1 MRYLI
6 LILLFPFLADAQ
18 VYHVDPCVGGVT
30 YTVDSFTSNGTW
42 TKPANLSHV
51 YVILIGGGGGGR
63 GGRRGAASS
72 NRAGG
77 GGLCSGVLIGKFQAS
92 DLNSTESVVVGT
104 GGAAGTAATTDNAS
118 GGVGGTGTVSYIRS
132 ATFLQIAGGAGN
144 QGGISTITTQ
154 SSTSLAVV
162 DTVTITG
169 KMLPASALTSVALGT
184 TAPGTNSRS
193 LASGTTY
200 DWRAPSSVGGNINSS
215 NAQTNSGTI
224 SGFYN
229 AAGTLTGETSGVG
242 EGVNG
247 TTPAT
252 GYTIGTY
259 FNKSFDW
266 FNAADIT
273 SEMPIGGL
281 GGGPGNTGGT
291 VAAGSGAV
299 GRGRG
304 AAGGGGG
311 ASTNGANSGAGAA
324 GNDGIVIFINVYN

>member
-6 LILLFPFLADAQ
+6 LILLFPFITQAQ

-30 YTVDSFTSNGTW
+30 YTVDSFTTSGTW
-42 TKPANLSHV
+42 TKPSGLDHV

-63 GGRRGAASS
+63 SGRRGAVNS

-77 GGLCSGVLIGKFQAS
+77 GSFCSGVLIAKFQAS

-104 GGAAGTAATTDNAS
+104 GGAGGNAVTADNTS
-118 GGVGGTGTVSYIRS
+118 GGSGGTGGASYIRS
-132 ATFLQIAGGAGN
+132 STFLQITGGAGN
-144 QGGISTITTQ
+144 TGGISSILTQQSTASTI
-154 SSTSLAVV
+154 V
-162 DTVTITG
+162 DTVTVTG
-169 KMLPASALTSVALGT
+169 KILPASSTTSVILGT
-184 TAPGTNSRS
+184 TAAGNNSRS

-200 DWRAPSSVGGNINSS
+200 DWRGPSSAGGNINSS
-215 NAQTNSGTI
+215 NSQTNSGTI

-229 AAGTLTGETSGVG
+229 AAGILTGETSGVG

-247 TTPAT
+247 TTPTT

-266 FNAADIT
+266 FNPVDIT

-291 VAAGSGAV
+291 VAAGAGAV

-324 GNDGIVIFINVYN
+324 GNDGIVIFINVF